1 MNPDRRARSHM
12 APEIQLVHLRL
23 EAWSRWARDKAPG
36 GWPERTILGRLIE
49 EGPGAS
55 HGTGQVSDMPET
67 VAITDRAVAHLSG
80 EDRAVI
86 REYYLKWAPRELLAR
101 RLKLSLRRFDAV
113 LNRARWRVCGYIS
126 SAI

>member
-1 MNPDRRARSHM
+1 
-12 APEIQLVHLRL
+12 
-23 EAWSRWARDKAPG
+23 
-36 GWPERTILGRLIE
+36 
-49 EGPGAS
+49 
-55 HGTGQVSDMPET
+55 VSDMPEP